1 MIRRK
6 LNRYEFLLQLV
17 TLSLPTLAY
26 GFAAYVRFASGL
38 VPLKSDVIGWYPY
51 IGLVIATS
59 VVWTISVTHYQLA
72 TMEGL
77 FSSGGKTRRVFMAC
91 AVTEIIVLAITFF
104 YRQTS
109 FSRLFIWFGAVGL
122 FFMTLIVRLFFRV
135 YWSGK
140 SHARGQTVRL
150 LIIGAD
156 TWALQATHK
165 LLAGQVM
172 PCSVV
177 GYVCLPG
184 QSPAN
189 TNAPVYR
196 FSQIK
201 ELSRQNEIDDVIVA
215 VSPEH
220 FGELSDLLAKL
231 KCFCV
236 PIRAI
241 MEFGDGLAVRDKLFN
256 FGGSLMLDLE
266 PTCAESI
273 KYLISKRV
281 FDTVFSSVVMI
292 VTGPFMLLIA
302 AAIRLTSAGPVIFV
316 QERVGL
322 SGNTFYMYKFR
333 TMKAELA
340 GDASTR
346 WTTENDP
353 RCTAIG
359 TFLRRTSL
367 DELPQFFNV
376 WRGDMS
382 VVGPRPERPYFVQKF
397 IDGID
402 HYNARHF
409 FKAGITGW
417 AQVNG
422 WRGDSSIEKR
432 LEFDLYYIRHWTFL
446 FDLQIILLT
455 MLRGLINKNA
465 Y

>member
-6 LNRYEFLLQLV
+6 LNRYEFLLRLV
-17 TLSLPTLAY
+17 TLFLPTVAY

-38 VPLKSDVIGWYPY
+38 VPLKSGVIGWYPY
-51 IGLVIATS
+51 IGLVIVTS
-59 VVWTISVTHYQLA
+59 VLWTIVVRHYQL
-72 TMEGL
+72 TTIEGL
-77 FSSGGKTRRVFMAC
+77 FSSGGKTRQVFMAC
-91 AVTEIIVLAITFF
+91 AITEVIVLAITFF

-109 FSRLFIWFGAVGL
+109 FSRLFIWFGAIGL
-122 FFMTLIVRLFFRV
+122 FFMTLLVRLLFRV
-135 YWSGK
+135 YWSDK
-140 SHARGQTVRL
+140 SYARGNPVHL

-156 TWALQATHK
+156 TWAVQAANK
-165 LLAGQVM
+165 VLAGQVM

-184 QSPAN
+184 ESPAN
-189 TNAPVYR
+189 TNAPIYQ

-201 ELSRQNEIDDVIVA
+201 ELALQNGIDDVIVA

-236 PIRAI
+236 PVRAI
-241 MEFGDGLAVRDKLFN
+241 MDFGEGLAVRDKLFN

-266 PTCAESI
+266 PTSAESI
-273 KYLISKRV
+273 KYLISKRA
-281 FDTVFSSVVMI
+281 FDFVFSSFVLI
-292 VTGPFMLLIA
+292 ITAPFMLLIA
-302 AAIRLTSAGPVIFV
+302 VAVRLTSAGPVIFV

-322 SGNTFYMYKFR
+322 SGNTFQMYKFR

-340 GDASTR
+340 GEANIR

-359 TFLRRTSL
+359 KFLRRTSL

-376 WRGDMS
+376 WMGDMS
-382 VVGPRPERPYFVQKF
+382 VVGPRPERPHFVQKF
-397 IDGID
+397 INGIE

-432 LEFDLYYIRHWTFL
+432 LEYDLYYIRHWTFL

-455 MLRGLINKNA
+455 VFHGLINKNA

>member
-6 LNRYEFLLQLV
+6 LNRYEFLLRFV
-17 TLSLPTLAY
+17 TFLLPTVAY
-26 GFAAYVRFASGL
+26 GLAAYMRFASGL
-38 VPLKSDVIGWYPY
+38 IPLKSETIGWSPY
-51 IGLVIATS
+51 VGLVIVTS
-59 VVWTISVTHYQLA
+59 AVWTIMVTHYQLT
-72 TMEGL
+72 TMEEL

-91 AVTEIIVLAITFF
+91 AVTEVIVLAITFF

-122 FFMTLIVRLFFRV
+122 FFMTLVVRLLFRI

-140 SHARGQTVRL
+140 NSTRGQTIRL

-156 TWALQATHK
+156 AWALQATHK

-172 PCSVV
+172 PCSVA

-189 TNAPVYR
+189 TNAPVYQ

-201 ELSRQNEIDDVIVA
+201 ELARQNEIDDVIVA
-215 VSPEH
+215 ISAEH

-241 MEFGDGLAVRDKLFN
+241 MEFGEGLSVRDKLFN

-266 PTCAESI
+266 PTSAESI
-273 KYLISKRV
+273 KYLVSKRV
-281 FDTVFSSVVMI
+281 FDIIFSSLVII
-292 VTGPFMLLIA
+292 VIAPLLLLIA
-302 AAIRLTSAGPVIFV
+302 AAIRLTSAGRAIFV

-333 TMKAELA
+333 TMKTDLA
-340 GDASTR
+340 GEANTR

-359 TFLRRTSL
+359 KILRRTSL

-376 WRGDMS
+376 WKGDMS
-382 VVGPRPERPYFVQKF
+382 VVGPRPERPHFVQKF
-397 IDGID
+397 MDGID

-417 AQVNG
+417 AQING

-432 LEFDLYYIRHWTFL
+432 LEYDLYYIRHWTFT

-455 MLRGLINKNA
+455 VFRGLINKNA